1 MCVYRHIRRNLY
13 SEITTRAKGMCR
25 AGQIENKIGE
35 ESWERLQL
43 KHVK

>member
-1 MCVYRHIRRNLY
+1 MSQRKA
-13 SEITTRAKGMCR
+13 AKQGKLR
-25 AGQIENKIGE
+25 IKIGE

>member
-1 MCVYRHIRRNLY
+1 MSKRKAAKQRFCECGLNITQRNVQGKLR
-13 SEITTRAKGMCR
+13 I
-25 AGQIENKIGE
+25 KIGE

>member
-1 MCVYRHIRRNLY
+1 MSKRKA
-13 SEITTRAKGMCR
+13 AKQDKMR
-25 AGQIENKIGE
+25 IKIGE